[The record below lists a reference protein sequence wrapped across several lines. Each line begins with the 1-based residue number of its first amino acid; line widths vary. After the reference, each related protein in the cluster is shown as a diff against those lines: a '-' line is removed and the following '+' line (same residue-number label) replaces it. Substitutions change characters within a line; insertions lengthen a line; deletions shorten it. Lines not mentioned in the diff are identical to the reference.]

1 MTQRELD
8 RGALRQRFVAALDVM
23 ERALLACPEELWAGS
38 VWPVRRTDPWVWP
51 RDGVSPITE
60 RTDESIQQ
68 LSGFC
73 NVAYHCLWFLDF
85 YVTTDVAG
93 FQSPEYV
100 RGGPEEQGMAADG
113 AVPVPVRPCYPREV
127 LLAYLNHGRDRVLE
141 RIAKATTADLAAAC
155 PRGHPHH
162 GKSLRQL
169 LEVNLDHVREHGG
182 QMTAFLEGRVSTAEG
197 HSRS

>member
-1 MTQRELD
+1 MAHRELD
-8 RGALRQRFVAALDVM
+8 REALSRRFVAALDAL
-23 ERALLACPEELWAGS
+23 ERALLACPEELWAAS

-68 LSGFC
+68 VSAFC

-85 YVTTDVAG
+85 YVTTDAAG

-113 AVPVPVRPCYPREV
+113 AVPVPLRPCYPREV
-127 LLAYLNHGRDRVLE
+127 LLAYLDHGRHRVLE
-141 RIAKATTADLAAAC
+141 RIANATAAELAAAC
-155 PRGHPHH
+155 PRGHPHR

-182 QMTAFLEGRVSTAEG
+182 QLTAFVEGCESTAEG
-197 HSRS
+197 PPRC